1 MKEILLVEDLDSDAE
16 LIQTALKVAG
26 AANPVRRLING
37 EQAMAYLIQA
47 EEAAAIGP
55 PVPSILLLDLKLP
68 GISGFEILERLRD
81 RQAFAKML
89 RIVFSQFGDSNS
101 IRRAYSLGAHSF
113 LSKPVQSAD
122 LRGLFEMF
130 PGYWTFDVSLKNIPT
145 MPSDRPGDSAADDG
159 RLTP

>member
-26 AANPVRRLING
+26 AANPVRRLHNG
-37 EQAMAYLIQA
+37 EQAIAYLSQV
-47 EEAAAIGP
+47 EETAAIGP
-55 PVPSILLLDLKLP
+55 PVPSILFLDLKLP

-81 RQAFAKML
+81 RQALARML

-113 LSKPVQSAD
+113 LSKPVRAAD
-122 LRGLFEMF
+122 LRGLIEMF
-130 PGYWTFDVSLKNIPT
+130 PVYWMFDVSLKKTPIAPPDL
-145 MPSDRPGDSAADDG
+145 PSDSKGNDG
-159 RLTP
+159 RITS

>member
-26 AANPVRRLING
+26 VANPVRRLVNG
-37 EQAMAYLIQA
+37 EQAMAYLSQA

-55 PVPSILLLDLKLP
+55 SVPSILLLDLKLP

-81 RQAFAKML
+81 RQAFARML

-113 LSKPVQSAD
+113 LSKPVQPAD
-122 LRGLFEMF
+122 LRGLIEMF
-130 PGYWTFDVSLKNIPT
+130 PGYWMFDVSLKNIPIAPPDG
-145 MPSDRPGDSAADDG
+145 PSDSKGNDG
-159 RLTP
+159 RLTR